1 MAGSWGPSRRWDG
14 SRAGALTRLLAPSCR
29 LYVDASALVK
39 RYIQEPGTEEVL
51 GAMGEASVVGTSI
64 ISRAE
69 TSAALAKAV
78 RTGALAPDVAAAA
91 LQVFREE
98 WPSLVRVQATEMLMA
113 RADALAWEHGLRG
126 YDAVHL
132 AAALLW
138 QDGMAEPVTFAVYD
152 RKLWQ
157 AAAASGLIPFP
168 REQS

>member
-1 MAGSWGPSRRWDG
+1 MI
-14 SRAGALTRLLAPSCR
+14 

-39 RYIQEPGTEEVL
+39 RYIQEPGTREVL
-51 GAMGEASVVGTSI
+51 AAMAEAAVVGTCI
-64 ISRAE
+64 ISRVE
-69 TSAALAKAV
+69 TAAALAKAV
-78 RTGALAPDVAAAA
+78 RMGALTSDVATAA
-91 LQVFREE
+91 LQVFRQE
-98 WPSLVRVQATEMLMA
+98 WPSLVRVQATELLMA

-138 QDGMAEPVTFAVYD
+138 QDGMDEAVTFAVYD

-168 REQS
+168 KEL